1 MLMLLGLFGGN
12 EGDEALLGLLEVG
25 GSDLSKPHEIDFFLY
40 FPFAGYAWL
49 AAKLITKA
57 GFQTEVTKLDNA
69 GWHKWKLQATKT
81 IIPKSWTLRSLRIVF
96 SIIAAVGLGEYD
108 GWETGVVK

>member
-1 MLMLLGLFGGN
+1 MLMLLGLFGSN
-12 EGDEALLGLLEVG
+12 EGDEALLGILEVR

-40 FPFAGYAWL
+40 FPFGGYTRL

-57 GFQTEVTKLDNA
+57 GFRTEITKLDNA
-69 GWHKWKLQATKT
+69 GWHKWMLQATKT
-81 IIPKSWTLRSLRIVF
+81 MIPKSWALRRLRIVF

-108 GWETGVVK
+108 GWAADVMK